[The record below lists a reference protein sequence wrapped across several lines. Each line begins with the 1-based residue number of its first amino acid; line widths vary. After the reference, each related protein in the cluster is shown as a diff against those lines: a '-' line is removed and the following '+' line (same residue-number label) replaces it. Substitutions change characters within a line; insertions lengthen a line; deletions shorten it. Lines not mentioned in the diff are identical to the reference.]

1 MSYVVRELGQD
12 EAASFRRVRLDA
24 LRLHPEAFTSS
35 YEDEAHLSETQFA
48 ERLASPGLTRF
59 GGFAG
64 DELVGLV
71 GLSLRPG
78 LKERHKAS
86 LFSMYVAAGYR
97 RSGLAQDLV
106 AAVIDR
112 ARASGALV
120 LQLFVTM
127 GNAPAQRL
135 YRRMGFVP
143 YGIERRAIRVGDAFY
158 DEELMALDL
167 DRSDDAP

>member
-1 MSYVVRELGQD
+1 MEYVVRELGED
-12 EAASFRRVRLDA
+12 DAAAFRRVRLDA
-24 LRLHPEAFTSS
+24 LRLHPEAYAAS
-35 YEDEAHLSETQFA
+35 YEDEAHLNEAQFA
-48 ERLASPGLTRF
+48 ERLTAPGLTRF

-71 GLSLRPG
+71 GLHLRPG

-86 LFSMYVAAGYR
+86 LFSMYVAASHR

-106 AAVIDR
+106 ATVIDR
-112 ARASGALV
+112 AREAGALE
-120 LQLFVTM
+120 LQLFVTV

-143 YGIERRAIRVGDAFY
+143 YGIERRAIRIGDVFY
-158 DEELMALDL
+158 DDELMALDL
-167 DRSDDAP
+167 D